1 MNRARGLAGAAGD
14 IASDVDD
21 VTVCVSA
28 RVRSG
33 LLPVVGPLP
42 ALDKAL
48 RLARAIALVLWLSAM
63 IFPV

>member
-1 MNRARGLAGAAGD
+1 LAGAASG
-14 IASDVDD
+14 IAPDVDA
-21 VTVCVSA
+21 VTLSVSA

-33 LLPVVGPLP
+33 LLPVAAPLP

-48 RLARAIALVLWLSAM
+48 RLASANALVLWLSAM